1 MERKNEENGVFRHFL
16 PSFCL
21 GNGKKSLVLLLFL
34 LFFFVCARNF
44 VILARISRMRVHNYI
59 FAQIL
64 TPNQHLDKRN
74 KRAKSNSCWSMR
86 ISAGFI
92 HKELGAVLNPV

>member
-21 GNGKKSLVLLLFL
+21 ENGKKSLVLLLFL

-44 VILARISRMRVHNYI
+44 VILARISRMRVHYI
-59 FAQIL
+59 FAQIVF
-64 TPNQHLDKRN
+64 
-74 KRAKSNSCWSMR
+74 R
-86 ISAGFI
+86 ISTSQNEFNEQRLI
-92 HKELGAVLNPV
+92 PVWSRV